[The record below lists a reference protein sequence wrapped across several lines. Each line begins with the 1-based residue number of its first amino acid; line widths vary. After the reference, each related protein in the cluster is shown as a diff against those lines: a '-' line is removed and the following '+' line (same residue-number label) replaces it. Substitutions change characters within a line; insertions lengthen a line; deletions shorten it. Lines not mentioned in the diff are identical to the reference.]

1 MDNQRIRIGFVST
14 RLSGTDGVSLE
25 TNKWVDVLQGLKHE
39 CFCFCG
45 ESDWPEER
53 VHIVPE
59 AHMNHPE
66 ILKIDEMLFKD
77 KKRTGDTGRAIHKL
91 KKHLKACLY
100 RFVERFDADLLIVE
114 NTMSLPMNV
123 PLGIALAEFIGETSM
138 RTIAHHHD
146 FWWERSRYIKS
157 PADDYLRSA
166 FPCTMSSVYHVVI
179 NSIAARELAFR
190 TGIGSVLVP
199 NVMDFDSLPSLPDGY
214 ANDMRQELGIKQGVA
229 ILLQPTRIVPRKK
242 IERAIALARRIN
254 TECILVVTHKAGD
267 EGINYEIYLKEF
279 ADIMGVNFLCAA
291 ERFACRRQKTSDGQ
305 KVYSIADAYS
315 QADLVTY
322 PSVIEGFGNA
332 FLETI
337 YYRRPIVMEAYE
349 IFKCDIQP
357 KGFKVI
363 WFEDFISR
371 EIVEDVQNILCNHEL
386 TTEWTE
392 RNYQLGRRYYSYQTL
407 EKILVTLLDQ
417 CIGKW

>member
-1 MDNQRIRIGFVST
+1 MDNQRMRIGFVST

-25 TNKWVDVLQGLKHE
+25 ANKWVDVLQGLKHK

-100 RFVERFDADLLIVE
+100 RFVERFDVDLLIVE
-114 NTMSLPMNV
+114 NAMSLPMNV

-138 RTIAHHHD
+138 CTIAHHHD

-199 NVMDFDSLPSLPDGY
+199 NVMDFASPPSSPDGY
-214 ANDMRQELGIKQGVA
+214 ANDMRQELGIKKGA
-229 ILLQPTRIVPRKK
+229 SILLQPTRIVPRKK

-279 ADIMGVNFLCAA
+279 ANIVGVNFLCAA
-291 ERFACRRQKTSDGQ
+291 DRFAYRRQTTSDGR
-305 KVYSIADAYS
+305 KVYSTADAYS
-315 QADLVTY
+315 QANLVTY

-337 YYRRPIVMEAYE
+337 YYRRPIIMEAYE

-357 KGFKVI
+357 KGFKVL
-363 WFEDFISR
+363 WFEDFISW
-371 EIVEDVQNILCNHEL
+371 EVVEDVQNILCNPEL
-386 TTEWTE
+386 TIEWTE

-407 EKILVTLLDQ
+407 EKILVSLLDQ

>member
-1 MDNQRIRIGFVST
+1 MNNQRLRIGFVST
-14 RLSGTDGVSLE
+14 RLWGTDGVSLE
-25 TNKWVDVLQGLKHE
+25 TNKWVNVLQGLKHE

-45 ESDWPEER
+45 ESDWPPER
-53 VHIVPE
+53 VYLVPE
-59 AHMNHPE
+59 AHMKHPE

-77 KKRTGDTGRAIHKL
+77 KKRSGDTGQVIHKL
-91 KKHLKACLY
+91 KNYLKACLY
-100 RFVERFDADLLIVE
+100 RFVQRFDVNLLIVE
-114 NTMSLPMNV
+114 NAMSLPMNV

-138 RTIAHHHD
+138 NTIAHHHD

-190 TGIGSVLVP
+190 TGIGSALVP
-199 NVMDFDSLPSLPDGY
+199 NVMDFDSPPSSPDGY
-214 ANDMRQELGIKQGVA
+214 ANDMRQELGIKKGVA

-254 TECILVVTHKAGD
+254 TECTLIVTHKAGD

-279 ADIMGVNFLCAA
+279 AHIIGVNFLCAA
-291 ERFACRRQKTSDGQ
+291 DRFAYRRQTAADGR

-315 QADLVTY
+315 QANLVTY

-337 YYRRPIVMEAYE
+337 YYRRPIIMEAYE

-371 EIVEDVQNILCNHEL
+371 KIIENVQNILCNDEL
-386 TTEWTE
+386 TAEWTE

-417 CIGKW
+417 CIGRW